1 MRALEHAAIGHG
13 LVGPRGALRSQ
24 PMILT
29 LKRPLVFLDFETT
42 GLDTKNDRIV
52 ELAFVRLLPDGRRES
67 LVRPVNP
74 GIALSKGATKV
85 TGIHSADACGLFGDG
100 GKKPAQPLRKLGAE
114 LVEFL
119 ADSDLAGFNQINYDV
134 PLWLNECKRH
144 GIPFELGRR
153 HQVDVKVLFNVCE
166 TTWDRF
172 LMGPRN
178 LGAAVRHYCGRE
190 LEGAHS
196 AEADTQATIDV
207 LLAQLARHPQLPRDV
222 PGLSEFCS
230 RNSEK
235 NRDEDPAAA
244 PRAGGAT
251 A

>member
-1 MRALEHAAIGHG
+1 MTGAGHVANGHG
-13 LVGPRGALRSQ
+13 PVSPRGVQSRYL
-24 PMILT
+24 MILS
-29 LKRPLVFLDFETT
+29 LERPLVFLDFETT
-42 GLDTKNDRIV
+42 GLDPQHDRVV

-74 GIALSKGATKV
+74 GFTAMSKGATKV
-85 TGIHSADACGLFGDG
+85 TGIHTNDACGLFGDN
-100 GKKPAQPLRKLGAE
+100 GKKPAQPLRKLGPE
-114 LVEFL
+114 LLAFL
-119 ADSDLAGFNQINYDV
+119 GDSDLAGFNQIAYDV
-134 PLWLNECKRH
+134 PLWLAECKRH
-144 GIPFELGRR
+144 GIPFTMGDRR
-153 HQVDVKVLFNVCE
+153 QVDVKVLFNVCE
-166 TTWDRF
+166 TSWDRF

-207 LLAQLARHPQLPRDV
+207 LLAQLKRHADLPRDV
-222 PGLSEFCS
+222 RGLAEFCA

-235 NRDEDPAAA
+235 NRDEEPAAQ
-244 PRAGGAT
+244 RTGNAT

>member
-1 MRALEHAAIGHG
+1 ML
-13 LVGPRGALRSQ
+13 LS
-24 PMILT
+24 
-29 LKRPLVFLDFETT
+29 LKRPVVFLDFETT
-42 GLDTKNDRIV
+42 GLDIQNDRIV
-52 ELAFVRLLPDGRRES
+52 ELAFVRLLPDGTRES
-67 LVRPVNP
+67 FVRPVNP

-114 LVEFL
+114 LLAFL
-119 ADSDLAGFNQINYDV
+119 GDSDLGGFNQIGYDV

-144 GIPFELGRR
+144 GIPFELKGR
-153 HQVDVKVLFNVCE
+153 HLIDAKVIFNVCE

-178 LGAAVRHYCGRE
+178 LSAAVRHYCGRE

-196 AEADTQATIDV
+196 AEADTLATIDV
-207 LLAQLARHPQLPRDV
+207 LLAQLQRHPTLPRDV
-222 PGLSEFCS
+222 AGLADFCA

-235 NRDEDPAAA
+235 NRDEEPVALK
-244 PRAGGAT
+244 AGGAT